1 MEIKIGQKVYEH
13 NSSRIYESTVS
24 DIYIYN
30 NRTIY
35 QTDGVD
41 FDERA
46 IGSSIFLSRQAA
58 RKHLEALDKSKKL

>member
-1 MEIKIGQKVYEH
+1 MELKIGQKVYEH
-13 NSSRIYESTVS
+13 DSSRIYESTIS

-35 QTDGVD
+35 QTNGVD

-46 IGSSIFLSRQAA
+46 IGGSIFLSRQEAQE
-58 RKHLEALDKSKKL
+58 HLEALDKSKKL